1 MCGYVGSISP
11 IIITSSHQIRTV
23 ESLSWRKTHFDFEV
37 IAESVQRRQWSIVE
51 ARKPQSF
58 PQTPLPFRSLSV
70 KHQRTPV
77 KTGIF
82 LIWCVLAKCPMTTT
96 TTTRKLISHQFVR
109 FCQTNIDGDDDEV
122 MGVTVCPY
130 YCGVFL
136 LCTNSQSSSF
146 PSSGQMML
154 SRIIIMVTMKTKTG
168 VNIDEDLAWYSMMI
182 RTVMTIIIIMLMV
195 MMIIMTIL
203 ITNRENN
210 VLNV

>member
-1 MCGYVGSISP
+1 MLGPPASLSSP
-11 IIITSSHQIRTV
+11 AHIKLGQLNP
-23 ESLSWRKTHFDFEV
+23 LSWRKTHFDFEV

-154 SRIIIMVTMKTKTG
+154 SRIFIMVTMKTKTG

-210 VLNV
+210 VWLGLEF

>member
-1 MCGYVGSISP
+1 MCGYVAASLSSP
-11 IIITSSHQIRTV
+11 AHIKLGQLNP
-23 ESLSWRKTHFDFEV
+23 LSWRKTHFDFEV

-122 MGVTVCPY
+122 MVVTVCPY

-136 LCTNSQSSSF
+136 LCTNSQWCCRGSLSWSPWKPKQAWTLMKILLDIPWWSGRWWPSSSLCWW
-146 PSSGQMML
+146 SWWS
-154 SRIIIMVTMKTKTG
+154 
-168 VNIDEDLAWYSMMI
+168 
-182 RTVMTIIIIMLMV
+182 
-195 MMIIMTIL
+195 
-203 ITNRENN
+203 
-210 VLNV
+210 